1 MKDYIFS
8 ETIINK
14 GYNTIFLCG
23 VKYSRNDEDK
33 RNILKA
39 HLESLDEKNKVIIL
53 EENFTFGKSRGN
65 YLSYDD
71 IFMKNLKDVETLTAI
86 FSDKVII
93 IHESISTGA
102 EFGMFATNEL
112 LKEKLCLLIPDE
124 YSVEE
129 NKITAFLNL
138 AFLNEDNNIK
148 TIVFYP
154 SVEQWKVSQF
164 KSDFRT
170 KFQNNNIGAHLSK
183 QLSDYLTEDKDESIS
198 VNFKKSRFGKYH
210 SDKKTISYFIEKDGK
225 LKVGIST
232 EIIKAHIISF
242 FNITDFKAELR
253 KCKKLSEHITYVER
267 LYKNT
272 LLCTISEKEGEAFK
286 NIIVECKDSE
296 LEFRKIISYV
306 IYLLQAMKMI
316 NLIVDDHD
324 PNIRQIGITKDF
336 GKIYKPYN
344 SLLKEKINT
353 IIGV

>member
-8 ETIINK
+8 ETNINK

-53 EENFTFGKSRGN
+53 EENFTFGKSSGN

-93 IHESISTGA
+93 IHESISTAA

-112 LKEKLCLLIPDE
+112 IKGKLCLLIPDE

-129 NKITAFLNL
+129 NKITAFLKL

-148 TIVFYP
+148 RIVFYP

-170 KFQNNNIGAHLSK
+170 KFQNNNIGTHLSK

-198 VNFKKSRFGKYH
+198 VNFKKSRFRKYQF
-210 SDKKTISYFIEKDGK
+210 DKKTISYFKEDGK

-232 EIIKAHIISF
+232 EIIKSHIISF

-253 KCKKLSEHITYVER
+253 KWKKLSEHITYVER
-267 LYKNT
+267 LFKNT
-272 LLCTISEKEGEAFK
+272 LLCTISEKEGEDFK
-286 NIIVECKDSE
+286 NIIVECKDSG

-316 NLIVDDHD
+316 NLFVDDHD
-324 PNIRQIGITKDF
+324 RRKIGINKDF